1 MAGGITVFG
10 HMVKTWLLSFGY
22 IVGPGKLCVCV
33 CACEHAH
40 MLVFV
45 FVCVSVF
52 CILSGKDI

>member
-22 IVGPGKLCVCV
+22 IVGPGKLCS
-33 CACEHAH
+33 HAH